1 MVKKSQIILK
11 ILFMYCMRIYFVVF
25 MVFLSLLGF
34 SQDPHYSQPSNYG
47 VNLNPAFM
55 GINGN
60 NTAFFNYR
68 NQWPA
73 ISNAYI
79 TNFFGYNHYIQKYK
93 MYVGV
98 NHLYNTE
105 GNGTLKTHYFS
116 LNAAKD
122 FMLWDKLLIR
132 PGLKFGLMNK
142 SIDFSKLTL
151 GSMINPGMGGFTNG
165 TGGGSVTNF
174 NAAIG
179 SYFNFKNLE
188 FGFAFHNLIPSNE
201 SFTGGS
207 SVIPVRSALQ
217 VAYNIAFTL
226 GNYDCVVSPY
236 AFYQKQGDFQMR
248 LTGIQAQIK
257 YLIFGTSVR
266 VDDAVIGMIGI
277 NTKYF
282 KVLYSYDYTVSK
294 LSNASASSHEF
305 GIFIRPPFK
314 PKETTAHKFTS
325 SFM

>member
-1 MVKKSQIILK
+1 
-11 ILFMYCMRIYFVVF
+11 MYCMRIFFAVC
-25 MVFLSLLGF
+25 MVFLSLIGF
-34 SQDPHYSQPSNYG
+34 SQDSHYSQPSNYG

-55 GINGN
+55 GVNGN

-73 ISNAYI
+73 INNAYI

-93 MYVGV
+93 MYVGL
-98 NHLYNTE
+98 NHLYDKE

-132 PGLKFGLMNK
+132 PALKFGFINK
-142 SIDFSKLTL
+142 TIDFSRLTF
-151 GSMINPGMGGFTNG
+151 GSMINPGMGNVSGSEEDFVKRSTN
-165 TGGGSVTNF
+165 SF

-207 SVIPVRSALQ
+207 SVISVRSALQ
-217 VAYNIAFTL
+217 VAYNFAFTL
-226 GNYDCVVSPY
+226 GNYDCVISPY
-236 AFYQKQGDFQMR
+236 SFYKKQGDFQSHVM
-248 LTGIQAQIK
+248 GVQAQIK

-294 LSNASASSHEF
+294 LSNASAGSHEF

>member
-1 MVKKSQIILK
+1 
-11 ILFMYCMRIYFVVF
+11 MYCIRIYFAVCI
-25 MVFLSLLGF
+25 VFLSLLGF

-55 GINGN
+55 GVNGN

-73 ISNAYI
+73 INNAYI

-93 MYVGV
+93 MYVGL
-98 NHLYNTE
+98 NHLYDKE
-105 GNGTLKTHYFS
+105 GDGTLKTHYFS

-132 PGLKFGLMNK
+132 PALKFGLMNK
-142 SIDFSKLTL
+142 TIDFSRLTF
-151 GSMINPGMGGFTNG
+151 GSMINPGMGYVSDSEEDFVKRSTN
-165 TGGGSVTNF
+165 SF

-207 SVIPVRSALQ
+207 SVLPVRSALQ
-217 VAYNIAFTL
+217 VAYNFAFKL

-236 AFYQKQGDFQMR
+236 SFYKKQGDFQSHVM
-248 LTGIQAQIK
+248 GVQAQIK

-282 KVLYSYDYTVSK
+282 KALYSYDYTVSK
-294 LSNASASSHEF
+294 LSNASAGSHEF

>member
-1 MVKKSQIILK
+1 
-11 ILFMYCMRIYFVVF
+11 MRKFFLLVFFVV
-25 MVFLSLLGF
+25 LLF
-34 SQDPHYSQPSNYG
+34 NSKAQDSHYSQPSNYG

-55 GINGN
+55 GTNGN

-73 ISNAYI
+73 INNAYI

-98 NHLYNTE
+98 NHLYDRA
-105 GNGTLKTHYFS
+105 GNGTLNTHYFS
-116 LNAAKD
+116 VNAAKD

-142 SIDFSKLTL
+142 TIDYSALTFGNMIDPRFGFSDST
-151 GSMINPGMGGFTNG
+151 SEDVVIRST
-165 TGGGSVTNF
+165 TNF

-188 FGFAFHNLIPSNE
+188 FGFAFHNIIPSNE

-207 SVIPVRSALQ
+207 TVIPVRSALQ
-217 VAYNIAFTL
+217 VAYNFAFNL

-236 AFYQKQGDFQMR
+236 SFYKKQGDFQSHVM
-248 LTGIQAQIK
+248 GVQAQIK
-257 YLIFGTSVR
+257 YLIFGTSLR
-266 VDDAVIGMIGI
+266 VDDSVIGMIGI

-294 LSNASASSHEF
+294 LSNATAGSHEF